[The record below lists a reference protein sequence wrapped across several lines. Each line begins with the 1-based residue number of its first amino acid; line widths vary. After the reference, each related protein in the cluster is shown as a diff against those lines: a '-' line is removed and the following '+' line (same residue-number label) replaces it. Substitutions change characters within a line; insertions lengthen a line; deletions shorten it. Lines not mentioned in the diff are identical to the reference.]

1 MWGHWGGAA
10 HGLCHTVVLCT
21 WHLPTAGGRLWSG
34 LAVLTGAS
42 YRLLRRCSRCSLSK
56 LGLVWVSRLDAL
68 FSKVYQALL
77 LGRFYAAFPED
88 LNLGRPPSRVDV
100 IFLSKFRL

>member
-1 MWGHWGGAA
+1 M
-10 HGLCHTVVLCT
+10 
-21 WHLPTAGGRLWSG
+21 
-34 LAVLTGAS
+34 
-42 YRLLRRCSRCSLSK
+42 SK

-88 LNLGRPPSRVDV
+88 LNLGHPPLPCRCHFSVKVQIIDSLLKWSLESPCFDRGGNWAGSPSVE
-100 IFLSKFRL
+100 RLT